1 MTGGPV
7 GVVGGVDIQVVGL
20 AASCRGDVQHLP
32 VCARRDHDMGGFR
45 RPALAAIRGRGVSE
59 LDVVGDVIGGEQ
71 GLAATVPT
79 AQRHASVGVGG
90 GD

>member
-1 MTGGPV
+1 MR
-7 GVVGGVDIQVVGL
+7 GVCC
-20 AASCRGDVQHLP
+20 ST
-32 VCARRDHDMGGFR
+32 
-45 RPALAAIRGRGVSE
+45 LAAIRGRGVSE